1 MALGLYKPGQGY
13 WMRVVT
19 ATMVGTLFL
28 AMAMWIAG
36 QAKAFVA
43 TLPSSTYS
51 VTLESG
57 ATGAAPTQGSR
68 VTLLGRPTASNLE
81 PPVIGSA
88 IVESYDA
95 DNRRLVLGSP
105 SITNTSFSIG
115 DARDFRVDGDSGQPP
130 KYAASSAEA
139 PRGQAIV
146 EPVLVQGIAA
156 AVILIIGAIITYWLC
171 AIRPKTVDFLI
182 NTDMEMKKVNWST
195 RKDIIGSTWVV
206 IGSSF
211 LIAAFIFIADFLMQ
225 AFFKSIGVLHT

>member
-43 TLPSSTYS
+43 TLPSSSYS
-51 VTLESG
+51 VIMGSN
-57 ATGAAPTQGSR
+57 ATGTPPAPGTR
-68 VTLLGRPTASNLE
+68 VTLLGAAQQANLE
-81 PPVIGSA
+81 APVIGSA
-88 IVESYDA
+88 VVDSYDA
-95 DNRRLVLGSP
+95 DNRRLVIKSP
-105 SITNTSFSIG
+105 DITNSNYTVGSITDI
-115 DARDFRVDGDSGQPP
+115 RVDSDTGKPP
-130 KYAASSAEA
+130 TYVGHATDA
-139 PRGQAIV
+139 PRGQAVV

-156 AVILIIGAIITYWLC
+156 AVILVFGAIVTYWFC

-211 LIAAFIFIADFLMQ
+211 LIAAFIFSADFIMQ
-225 AFFKSIGVLHT
+225 WFFKTIGVLHT